1 MEQKKDLAERHLRP
15 AKRVIF
21 QREYFLFFKIS
32 MDDKEYYS
40 LMNRSSSWALQQALK
55 KKTSTKKALSQ
66 AQKTELPDNAQTFTS
81 LELRQG
87 RADAE
92 MLLEKK
98 SD

>member
-1 MEQKKDLAERHLRP
+1 
-15 AKRVIF
+15 
-21 QREYFLFFKIS
+21 

-40 LMNRSSSWALQQALK
+40 LMNRSSSWVLQQALK
-55 KKTSTKKALSQ
+55 KKSSAKKTST
-66 AQKTELPDNAQTFTS
+66 AQKAVGGVNSYST
-81 LELRQG
+81 LEARQG